1 MKLAEVN
8 ALSVADFESAFG
20 EIAEHS
26 KWVAS
31 KAFASKPFA
40 TCEDLIAAFQAA
52 VMNADRLAQL
62 ALLNAHPDL
71 ATRAKLTTDSTREQ
85 QGVGLDSL
93 SAEEF
98 ETFNK
103 LNHQY
108 KEQNKFPFIFAVKG
122 ATKQQILEGFQ
133 RRIHNTKDVEFQTAL
148 EQVCRIIRFRLQD
161 KVQP

>member
-40 TCEDLIAAFQAA
+40 TCEEMIAAFQAA
-52 VMNADRLAQL
+52 VMNADQPAQL

-71 ATRAKLTTDSTREQ
+71 ATRAKLASIEGSSPKRYFIAQIWCAMSGLCRE
-85 QGVGLDSL
+85 
-93 SAEEF
+93 A
-98 ETFNK
+98 
-103 LNHQY
+103 
-108 KEQNKFPFIFAVKG
+108 
-122 ATKQQILEGFQ
+122 
-133 RRIHNTKDVEFQTAL
+133 
-148 EQVCRIIRFRLQD
+148 
-161 KVQP
+161 